1 MGGGAPSSALDVLLE
16 APVAALEQRVASDP
30 ASPGASHPEG
40 VSMLASLVPLV
51 EETPR
56 ADGTTLARLSPEIM
70 WGAQYDDEEIPIA
83 HAKMLYAAA
92 CRPAPPFWVKGA
104 GHNDVV
110 EHSEEEYFRRVGAF
124 LAALEEEAE
133 VDLRAR

>member
-1 MGGGAPSSALDVLLE
+1 MRGVILHSPIASGLRTISLGGCCA
-16 APVAALEQRVASDP
+16 P
-30 ASPGASHPEG
+30 ASVLGCMEPFQNVRHMRKIECP
-40 VSMLASLVPLV
+40 SLIIH
-51 EETPR
+51 
-56 ADGTTLARLSPEIM
+56 GTA
-70 WGAQYDDEEIPIA
+70 DEEIPIA

-124 LAALEEEAE
+124 LAALDAE
-133 VDLRAR
+133 PDGGGDGDGGGGT